1 MSGVSPMAWFTLA
14 RILFV
19 AAVAYAAAILEPLSV
34 GVPANVVFALTLAG
48 LVVVFESRLRDTP
61 ITRVLGALIG
71 CAIGLAIAHTIVT
84 GLFWADNGNRRVE
97 FLHSFTLIVLPYL
110 GLVLGAKH
118 GEWLEPAR
126 LAGLFRAA
134 GPQRRYKILD
144 TSVIID
150 GRIADV
156 CETGFM
162 DGTLVIPQFVLKEL
176 QLVADSADSMKRN
189 RGRRG
194 LDILQKIQKMSGV
207 EVSISDLDFPDVREV
222 DLKLIELARALQG
235 KIVTNDFNLNKVAQ
249 LRGVDVLNVNEL
261 ANSLK
266 PVVLPGELMKV
277 FILKEGKEYNQGV
290 AYLDDGTMVVVDN
303 ARKMISKT
311 IDIVVTS
318 VLQTTAGKMIFG
330 RYIDA
335 GAAAAAAAPVVERPR
350 PAAVA
355 GAAPAQPQ
363 QKQELETQNLGL

>member
-1 MSGVSPMAWFTLA
+1 MTWFILA
-14 RILFV
+14 RLLFT
-19 AAVAYAAAILEPLSV
+19 AAVTYTAFLLRPLGTDPLGNVLFGLGLAAIAVL
-34 GVPANVVFALTLAG
+34 
-48 LVVVFESRLRDTP
+48 FEWRLRDLALTNL
-61 ITRVLGALIG
+61 LGALIG
-71 CAIGLAIAHTIVT
+71 GGIGLLIAKGI
-84 GLFWADNGNRRVE
+84 GAAMFFANAADQRVA
-97 FLHSFTLIVLPYL
+97 FLHGFLLLLLPYL
-110 GLVLGAKH
+110 GLVIGGRK

-126 LAGLFRAA
+126 LIGLFRAA

-150 GRIADV
+150 GRIADL
-156 CETGFM
+156 CDTGFM

-194 LDILQKIQKMSGV
+194 LDILQKVQKMSGV
-207 EVSISDLDFPDVREV
+207 EVTISDADYPEVREV
-222 DLKLIELARALQG
+222 DLKLIELARTLQG

-249 LRGVDVLNVNEL
+249 LRGVEVLNINEL
-261 ANSLK
+261 ANALK
-266 PVVLPGELMKV
+266 PVVLPGEIMKV

-330 RYIDA
+330 RYIDPNL
-335 GAAAAAAAPVVERPR
+335 AAQGQQPSMSDREEPRRAVRNGSSAATQPAPVIHAAPP
-350 PAAVA
+350 
-355 GAAPAQPQ
+355 
-363 QKQELETQNLGL
+363 

>member
-1 MSGVSPMAWFTLA
+1 MAWFALA
-14 RILFV
+14 RVLFV
-19 AAVAYAAAILEPLSV
+19 AAVAYAAALLQPLPI
-34 GVPANVVFALTLAG
+34 GLPANIGFALVLAG
-48 LVVVFESRLRDTP
+48 LVVLFESRLRETS
-61 ITRVLGALIG
+61 ITRVLGALVG
-71 CAIGLAIAHTIVT
+71 CAIGLAIARAIGS
-84 GLFWADNGNRRVE
+84 GLFWANNGDRRVE
-97 FLHSFTLIVLPYL
+97 FLQSFILIVLPYL
-110 GLVLGAKH
+110 GLVLGGKH

-126 LAGLFRAA
+126 LLTLFRAA
-134 GPQRRYKILD
+134 GPERRYKILD

-156 CETGFM
+156 CETGFI
-162 DGTLVIPQFVLKEL
+162 DGTLVVPQFVLKEL
-176 QLVADSADSMKRN
+176 QLVADSGDSLKRN

-194 LDILQKIQKMSGV
+194 LDILQRVQKMSGI

-266 PVVLPGELMKV
+266 PVVLPGEIMKV

-330 RYIDA
+330 RFIETGVGPQA
-335 GAAAAAAAPVVERPR
+335 MAAPQPVRAQAAAAPQ
-350 PAAVA
+350 ASS
-355 GAAPAQPQ
+355 
-363 QKQELETQNLGL
+363 